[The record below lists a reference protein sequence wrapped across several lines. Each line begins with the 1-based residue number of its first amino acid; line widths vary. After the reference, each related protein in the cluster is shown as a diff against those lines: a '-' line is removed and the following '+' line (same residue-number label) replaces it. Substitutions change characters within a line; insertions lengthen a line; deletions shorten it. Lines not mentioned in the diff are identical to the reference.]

1 MSGVEDLKANEAE
14 KSMPSPQQEV
24 CVYTLVHSVDS
35 DTALSD
41 LTLTLKL
48 HLCCRRLL

>member
-14 KSMPSPQQEV
+14 TSMPSPQQEV
-24 CVYTLVHSVDS
+24 CVYTLVHSVDN
-35 DTALSD
+35 DQTPSD

-48 HLCCRRLL
+48 HLCGRRLL